1 MDIFFA
7 FVIKEARHILRDK
20 RTMLILFGMPVVLML
35 LFGFAITT
43 DVKNVRTVV
52 VCSEMSPR
60 TQQAVERLSQSEYF
74 VITQTVNTP
83 HEAEQLIRNQKADM
97 ALVFAQDH
105 GVQIM
110 VDGCDPNMAQQWTTY
125 AQQTLAPA
133 HSSLFTLHSSLF
145 KGERIVVADIMTVPS
160 DTIDSVWVKVA
171 RDQLTFG
178 WIHENELLA
187 KVSPDD
193 PISQFIDFFS
203 DVHLLAFL
211 AFCVVIVAAYGV
223 RRLMRR
229 GAKIVHFNDIPSFYP
244 TTLCLLV
251 ASSAVLYSSIQLFGP
266 ESWRHFYYHPSLNP
280 FGMPLHLGLFV
291 SSVWAIVIVAIA
303 TVDDVTKH
311 LPLGSAILYLGGLT
325 AVCAVDY
332 VIFSITTLYYIGYP
346 LLIAYY
352 IFALRRLSLQDS
364 I

>member
-1 MDIFFA
+1 MHNKRVTLFRIFRRSLLCMLFCA
-7 FVIKEARHILRDK
+7 LCMTLCGCYHRGPITPDAWNLTEQQLDSISFYTTHHYTQNYNFVVTSDSL
-20 RTMLILFGMPVVLML
+20 VV
-35 LFGFAITT
+35 I
-43 DVKNVRTVV
+43 
-52 VCSEMSPR
+52 
-60 TQQAVERLSQSEYF
+60 
-74 VITQTVNTP
+74 
-83 HEAEQLIRNQKADM
+83 
-97 ALVFAQDH
+97 
-105 GVQIM
+105 
-110 VDGCDPNMAQQWTTY
+110 AQQPE
-125 AQQTLAPA
+125 AMPIPEVFSSLHGAA
-133 HSSLFTLHSSLF
+133 DSSLFTLHSSLF

-311 LPLGSAILYLGGLT
+311 LPLGSAILYLGGLL

>member
-1 MDIFFA
+1 MINDEREMIFQFSIFRSA
-7 FVIKEARHILRDK
+7 LPLRSSK
-20 RTMLILFGMPVVLML
+20 NFQLSSRRMRKWLIGLSFIIYHL
-35 LFGFAITT
+35 LFSVACYNRGPITPDAWNLT
-43 DVKNVRTVV
+43 EQQLDSISFYTTHHYTQNYNFIVTGDSLVV
-52 VCSEMSPR
+52 V
-60 TQQAVERLSQSEYF
+60 
-74 VITQTVNTP
+74 
-83 HEAEQLIRNQKADM
+83 
-97 ALVFAQDH
+97 
-105 GVQIM
+105 
-110 VDGCDPNMAQQWTTY
+110 AQQPE
-125 AQQTLAPA
+125 AMAVPEVVSIEIESIGQEKQKDSITLR
-133 HSSLFTLHSSLF
+133 
-145 KGERIVVADIMTVPS
+145 KNERIVVADIMTVPS

-187 KVSPDD
+187 RVSPDD
-193 PISQFIDFFS
+193 PISQFIDLFS
-203 DVHLLAFL
+203 DVHLLVFM

-251 ASSAVLYSSIQLFGP
+251 ASSAVLYSSIQIFGP

-280 FGMPLHLGLFV
+280 FGLPLHLGLFV
-291 SSVWAIVIVAIA
+291 SSVWAIIIVAIA
-303 TVDDVTKH
+303 TVEDVSKH
-311 LPLGSAILYLGGLT
+311 LPLGSAVLYLGGLI

-332 VIFSITTLYYIGYP
+332 VVFSITTLYYIGYP
-346 LLIAYY
+346 LLIAYF

>member
-1 MDIFFA
+1 MRRMLRRSLLCMMHFA
-7 FVIKEARHILRDK
+7 WCILLCGCYNRGPITPDAWNLTEQQLDSISFYTTHHYTQNYNFVVTGDSL
-20 RTMLILFGMPVVLML
+20 
-35 LFGFAITT
+35 
-43 DVKNVRTVV
+43 VV
-52 VCSEMSPR
+52 VA
-60 TQQAVERLSQSEYF
+60 QQPEAMAIPEVVSIEIES
-74 VITQTVNTP
+74 IG
-83 HEAEQLIRNQKADM
+83 AEQQKDS
-97 ALVFAQDH
+97 
-105 GVQIM
+105 I
-110 VDGCDPNMAQQWTTY
+110 
-125 AQQTLAPA
+125 TLR
-133 HSSLFTLHSSLF
+133 
-145 KGERIVVADIMTVPS
+145 KNERIVVADIMTVPS

-203 DVHLLAFL
+203 DVHLLVFL
-211 AFCVVIVAAYGV
+211 AFGVVIVAAYGV

-291 SSVWAIVIVAIA
+291 SSVWAIVIVGIA

-311 LPLGSAILYLGGLT
+311 LPLGSAVLYLGGLT

>member
-1 MDIFFA
+1 MIVLS
-7 FVIKEARHILRDK
+7 FVIYHLSFTVACYNKGPITPDAWDLTKQQLDSISFYTTHHY
-20 RTMLILFGMPVVLML
+20 TQNYNFVVTGDSL
-35 LFGFAITT
+35 
-43 DVKNVRTVV
+43 VV
-52 VCSEMSPR
+52 VA
-60 TQQAVERLSQSEYF
+60 QQPE
-74 VITQTVNTP
+74 
-83 HEAEQLIRNQKADM
+83 DM
-97 ALVFAQDH
+97 AVPEVVSIEIEAIGKEWQKDS
-105 GVQIM
+105 I
-110 VDGCDPNMAQQWTTY
+110 
-125 AQQTLAPA
+125 TLR
-133 HSSLFTLHSSLF
+133 
-145 KGERIVVADIMTVPS
+145 KNERIVVADIKTVPS

-178 WIHENELLA
+178 WVHENELLA

-203 DVHLLAFL
+203 DTHLLIFL

-223 RRLMRR
+223 RRLMKL

-244 TTLCLLV
+244 ATLCLLV
-251 ASSAVLYSSIQLFGP
+251 ATSAVIYSSIQVFGP

-280 FGMPLHLGLFV
+280 FALPLHLGLFV
-291 SSVWAIVIVAIA
+291 TSVWAIIIVAIA

-311 LPLGSAILYLGGLT
+311 LSLGESILYLGGL
-325 AVCAVDY
+325 AAICAVDY

-352 IFALRRLSLQDS
+352 YFAIRRLSQQEG